1 MDVHCK
7 ILESKDSLKYR
18 ALRLESLRLHPE
30 CFGSGY
36 EAQSK
41 MPKLYFEGLIESAS
55 QESVMI
61 GAFIGEELVG
71 LCGLT
76 PIDDSSLEVIQM
88 FVTSSSRGRA
98 ISIKM
103 LNLAKLLLESRNE
116 AELRLT
122 VFTNNTHAISTYNES
137 GFECLQTLGNESVM
151 TFKL

>member
-1 MDVHCK
+1 M
-7 ILESKDSLKYR
+7 S
-18 ALRLESLRLHPE
+18 
-30 CFGSGY
+30 
-36 EAQSK
+36 
-41 MPKLYFEGLIESAS
+41 
-55 QESVMI
+55 

-103 LNLAKLLLESRNE
+103 LNLAKRLLESRNE

-122 VFTNNTHAISTYNES
+122 VFTNNTHAISTYNKS

-151 TFKL
+151 TFKP